1 MPTVPASDRLRWG
14 AGAGRGRGPG
24 RRPGRVRAR
33 GRAGPRARPG
43 QGEVAVLSAAPLEVA
58 ISCALTREVA
68 VLSNFRPQNCSK
80 LPPRAEFRSES
91 PPRGLRAA
99 LPATSTASCVG
110 KALSSGCWTNG
121 WRLPPH
127 DVAAKGPPKWRLP
140 EWVAISPTRWG
151 FSRLL
156 TRFFTTGS
164 GNRHLRGGPPRADE
178 HPHGRKPPPDAVTTT
193 KEAGHHVPIIALTAG
208 NRRRIR

>member
-14 AGAGRGRGPG
+14 AESGRG
-24 RRPGRVRAR
+24 PGRVRAR
-33 GRAGPRARPG
+33 GRFGPRAGPG
-43 QGEVAVLSAAPLEVA
+43 QGEVAVLSAAPREVA

-91 PPRGLRAA
+91 PPRGLKAG

-121 WRLPPH
+121 WRLPPY

-151 FSRLL
+151 FSRLP
-156 TRFFTTGS
+156 TRFFATGS
-164 GNRHLRGGPPRADE
+164 GNRHPRGRPPRPDKR
-178 HPHGRKPPPDAVTTT
+178 PHGRKPPPDQVTATQ
-193 KEAGHHVPIIALTAG
+193 EAGHHVPISAPTAG

>member
-14 AGAGRGRGPG
+14 AESGRGPG
-24 RRPGRVRAR
+24 RVRA
-33 GRAGPRARPG
+33 GPG
-43 QGEVAVLSAAPLEVA
+43 QGEVAVLSAAPREVA

-91 PPRGLRAA
+91 PPRRLRAG
-99 LPATSTASCVG
+99 LPTTSTASCAG

-121 WRLPPH
+121 WRLPPY

-164 GNRHLRGGPPRADE
+164 GNRHLRGGPPRADG
-178 HPHGRKPPPDAVTTT
+178 HRHGRKPPPHAVTTT
-193 KEAGHHVPIIALTAG
+193 QEAGHHVPISAPTAG
-208 NRRRIR
+208 NPHRIR